1 MAEYLED
8 NLMNYGWEKNSCFTQ
23 DQVFIFNKG
32 VYALIYQR
40 KFNLFL
46 IQKNNHLIFKGR
58 LSNIN
63 EIKIVERMVMVS

>member
-1 MAEYLED
+1 MV
-8 NLMNYGWEKNSCFTQ
+8 GKKNSCFTQ

-32 VYALIYQR
+32 AYALIYQR